1 MPNLNSGIPW
11 SEMSDRDL
19 RWCFEQEWPIE
30 QVADFLCRGVHKI
43 EQRVREL
50 GLLEARGD

>member
-1 MPNLNSGIPW
+1 
-11 SEMSDRDL
+11 MSDRDL